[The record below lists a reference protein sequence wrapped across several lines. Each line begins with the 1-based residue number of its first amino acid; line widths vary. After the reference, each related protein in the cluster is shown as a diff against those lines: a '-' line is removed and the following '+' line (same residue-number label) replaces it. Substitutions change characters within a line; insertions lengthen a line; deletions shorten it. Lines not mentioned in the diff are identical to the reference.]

1 MKKVLAVMLILAFV
15 LSCATAYAGGADKAC
30 STSGKISSSAGSGK
44 GFFNEAA
51 DLFRKQ
57 IPATEKS
64 KTHNLWKVDDQK
76 ARVNKG

>member
-1 MKKVLAVMLILAFV
+1 MRKVLTIMVVLVFV
-15 LSCATAYAGGADKAC
+15 LSCSAAYAGGADKAC
-30 STSGKISSSAGSGK
+30 TTSGKTSASAGSDK

-64 KTHNLWKVDDQK
+64 KTHNLWKTDDQK
-76 ARVNKG
+76 ARCNKG